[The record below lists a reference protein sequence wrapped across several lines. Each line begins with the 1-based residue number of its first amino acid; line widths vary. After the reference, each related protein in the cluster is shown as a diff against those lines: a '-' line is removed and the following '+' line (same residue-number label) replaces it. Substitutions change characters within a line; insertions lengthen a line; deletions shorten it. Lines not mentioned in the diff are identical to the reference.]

1 MTKKMDELTC
11 LTILRDILSVGGVK
25 VELKGRGENYKGW
38 EVTLTDEE
46 GGTSVLTLGDVLEAT
61 GQGVLIASQVMG
73 TMESEV
79 GEGDE

>member
-11 LTILRDILSVGGVK
+11 LTILRDILSVGGVS
-25 VELKGRGENYKGW
+25 VELKGRGDRYENW
-38 EVTLTDEE
+38 EVTLIDGE

-73 TMESEV
+73 AMESEV

>member
-38 EVTLTDEE
+38 EVTLIDEE

>member
-38 EVTLTDEE
+38 EVTLTDGD